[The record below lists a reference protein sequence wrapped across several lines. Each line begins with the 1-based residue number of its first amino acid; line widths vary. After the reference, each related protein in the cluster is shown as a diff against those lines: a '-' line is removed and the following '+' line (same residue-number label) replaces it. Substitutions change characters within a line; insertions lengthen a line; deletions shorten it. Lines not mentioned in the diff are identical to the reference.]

1 MNCALIFNTIN
12 PIISTHSSVLYF
24 DGPLIWAFFVQ
35 TYFPLAPRHFQS
47 TQGVSVWNYPEVRDH
62 LNVCLREVLEDVQD
76 VAVNL
81 RSRQYQAARKWI
93 DSIGGSVVLEAVS
106 LNVTAEIDRLDQPGS
121 LAREKYISQSTY

>member
-1 MNCALIFNTIN
+1 MLCF
-12 PIISTHSSVLYF
+12 HR
-24 DGPLIWAFFVQ
+24 PLIWAFFVQ
-35 TYFPLAPRHFQS
+35 TYFPLAPR

-62 LNVCLREVLEDVQD
+62 LSVCLREVLEDVQD

-121 LAREKYISQSTY
+121 LAREKSISHSTY